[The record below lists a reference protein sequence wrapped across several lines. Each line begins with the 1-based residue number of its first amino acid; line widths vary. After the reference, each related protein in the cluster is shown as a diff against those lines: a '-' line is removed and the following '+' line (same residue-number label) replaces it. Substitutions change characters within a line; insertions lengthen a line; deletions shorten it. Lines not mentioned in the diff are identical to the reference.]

1 MASHSAPPSSEVA
14 TASDA
19 FRQILS
25 CQDENILVA
34 LRDSVSLADLAR
46 LHDLVGSRVFTE
58 LVNFVGPSASAAA
71 PAATPTQPSAGAS
84 DSSWGVLPATGN
96 NRTWADA
103 SDPPSEATPE
113 YPVWEDPG
121 LSPRSLHEKPWTTAQ
136 GWQFTVRLPV
146 RPCRL
151 QRPSWWPYSDLFCL
165 RWEEIPRWV
174 EVQEPVEALRH
185 LAIKGYCS
193 CSCEALDPSDNCQGL
208 CLRPVHYGERTGH
221 DGHRCLVCVRDNC
234 F

>member
-1 MASHSAPPSSEVA
+1 MASQPAPPPSEVA

-58 LVNFVGPSASAAA
+58 LVNFVGPSAAA

-84 DSSWGVLPATGN
+84 DASWGVLPATDN

-103 SDPPSEATPE
+103 SDPPSDVT
-113 YPVWEDPG
+113 
-121 LSPRSLHEKPWTTAQ
+121 
-136 GWQFTVRLPV
+136 
-146 RPCRL
+146 PCR
-151 QRPSWWPYSDLFCL
+151 
-165 RWEEIPRWV
+165 EE
-174 EVQEPVEALRH
+174 
-185 LAIKGYCS
+185 KGYCS

-208 CLRPVHYGERTGH
+208 CLCPVHYGERTGH
-221 DGHRCLVCVRDNC
+221 DGHRCLVCVRENC
-234 F
+234 Y